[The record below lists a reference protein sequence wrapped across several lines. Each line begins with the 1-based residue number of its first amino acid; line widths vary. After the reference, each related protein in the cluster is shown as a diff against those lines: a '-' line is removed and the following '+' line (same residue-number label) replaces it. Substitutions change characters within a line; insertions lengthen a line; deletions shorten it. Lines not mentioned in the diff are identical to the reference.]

1 MRRKNICFSII
12 LISLLGLFLNGCQ
25 KETQAETQSL
35 VEEEV
40 DVETVEMQEE
50 IIVAVNADG
59 SSQELPL
66 ESVWLNRNRF
76 WGGLVFQGLLIAD
89 ENISNVNPDLCE
101 EYIISTD
108 GMKYTF
114 NLKENLIWHDGEKLT
129 AEDVVWSIE
138 TFLKVKE
145 TNGFVKRGLLQIAG
159 AEDFEKGKTEH
170 ISGIVVRGNDIT
182 INLKEDDASFLA
194 VIAQLAI
201 LPKHCLEKVSVEEFT
216 GCDFW
221 KMPIGSGPYKI
232 VENRDNKEAVLVINK
247 DYSGKAPAIK
257 QIRYKALDYP
267 GTDEFDFTISSDPV
281 TVNYY
286 MKDSR
291 YNVVKTDNLYYRYLI
306 FNLDQRSG
314 ENEGLLKDAVVRKA
328 LMLAIDKERII
339 TDIYGQSAVV
349 IDGGIPREDSW
360 YMEREES
367 SMGYQPEVAKEMLE
381 EVGYDFSKT
390 LIMTRYNLDE
400 ISERLLEE
408 IAECWRNLGI
418 RVEIVP
424 IQSDSTNK
432 LFVEADWYDVAL
444 KNLSAVDYTEWY
456 FEYSSENQLWSE
468 ILNNRKEFNSL
479 VTSINRSPYANDLS
493 RLYYEIQK
501 KEAELVYKIPIAIV
515 PQYVIYNNQKL
526 DIPEMEFPNLWYYF
540 DLDLADWS
548 IVE

>member
-257 QIRYKALDYP
+257 QIRYKALD
-267 GTDEFDFTISSDPV
+267 
-281 TVNYY
+281 
-286 MKDSR
+286 
-291 YNVVKTDNLYYRYLI
+291 
-306 FNLDQRSG
+306 
-314 ENEGLLKDAVVRKA
+314 
-328 LMLAIDKERII
+328 
-339 TDIYGQSAVV
+339 
-349 IDGGIPREDSW
+349 
-360 YMEREES
+360 
-367 SMGYQPEVAKEMLE
+367 
-381 EVGYDFSKT
+381 
-390 LIMTRYNLDE
+390 
-400 ISERLLEE
+400 
-408 IAECWRNLGI
+408 
-418 RVEIVP
+418 
-424 IQSDSTNK
+424 
-432 LFVEADWYDVAL
+432 
-444 KNLSAVDYTEWY
+444 
-456 FEYSSENQLWSE
+456 
-468 ILNNRKEFNSL
+468 
-479 VTSINRSPYANDLS
+479 
-493 RLYYEIQK
+493 
-501 KEAELVYKIPIAIV
+501 
-515 PQYVIYNNQKL
+515 
-526 DIPEMEFPNLWYYF
+526 
-540 DLDLADWS
+540 
-548 IVE
+548 

>member
-50 IIVAVNADG
+50 IIVAVNADD

-306 FNLDQRSG
+306 FNLDQRTG
-314 ENEGLLKDAVVRKA
+314 ENEGLLKDAAVRKA
-328 LMLAIDKERII
+328 LMLAIDKERIVK
-339 TDIYGQSAVV
+339 DIYGQSAVV

-479 VTSINRSPYANDLS
+479 VTRINRSPYANDLS